1 MSRIY
6 KCDRCGKVFERPN
19 NIDARGSLIIYY
31 NGVSQILCLGCR
43 SKLRDWFNNKEA
55 PEIACGDD

>member
-19 NIDARGSLIIYY
+19 NIDVRGSLILYR
-31 NGVSQILCLGCR
+31 NGTSQILCLDCR
-43 SKLRDWFNNKEA
+43 SELREWFYKKIA